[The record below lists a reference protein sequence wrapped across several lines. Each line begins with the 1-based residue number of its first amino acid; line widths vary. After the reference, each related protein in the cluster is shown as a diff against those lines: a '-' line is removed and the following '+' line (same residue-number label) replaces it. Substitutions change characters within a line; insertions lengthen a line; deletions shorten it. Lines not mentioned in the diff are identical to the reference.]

1 MFLSFDKYG
10 KCPKSRKIKNWIS
23 ALSLRIYTLNDLF
36 KKLGYS
42 GDLKFH
48 LVFRPSISAWLLN
61 VLILS
66 HELKF
71 ELKVWFSDVLP
82 IIYGLKI
89 AVPFIFI
96 SDSNN
101 QTQIK
106 ILKEIQVIN
115 LFYRYSCASCK
126 SQKNVKQED

>member
-1 MFLSFDKYG
+1 MKALKKGRTDDKARLPFALRGNGG
-10 KCPKSRKIKNWIS
+10 KYFQLPRFGFN
-23 ALSLRIYTLNDLF
+23 L
-36 KKLGYS
+36 KK
-42 GDLKFH
+42 
-48 LVFRPSISAWLLN
+48 W
-61 VLILS
+61 
-66 HELKF
+66 
-71 ELKVWFSDVLP
+71 

-115 LFYRYSCASCK
+115 LFYRYSCAS
-126 SQKNVKQED
+126 